1 MGSGGA
7 FGLLSTLVGESLPGS
22 GPYVAVGNALN
33 QGPVL
38 YHFPQS
44 LITAVRERAAAGDMH
59 LRQLEL
65 DLFRCATF
73 SSTWSASVPTSKTVW
88 AFPPKLFK
96 PASA

>member
-1 MGSGGA
+1 M
-7 FGLLSTLVGESLPGS
+7 GESLPGS

-65 DLFRCATF
+65 DLFRCAKF
-73 SSTWSASVPTSKTVW
+73 SSASVPTSKTVLGVSCK
-88 AFPPKLFK
+88 A
-96 PASA
+96 